1 MKRILSVLLA
11 MVMIMSVMTFPVN
24 VSAENTSETPYVYY
38 PEGVSQQKIY
48 LTSNEAGTAYVID
61 SSKHPNG
68 VKVYVGDEIVLTEAL
83 DKDDEAS
90 DYNDEQLLGTYSMSL
105 YYATYYDETGAYANG
120 TQYNRSLNRKTT
132 PGLKLHPPKES
143 AGGAMLLYK
152 NNTLIVNLPV
162 EASRGVYKNDE
173 LNYIPFTTENTKSVG
188 RKQSGKPFTLH
199 LHNTGVEFKFTG
211 TTIGF
216 TIEGASQGIA
226 YCIDGVDGYVY
237 TFPGEFTYILAEN
250 LDPNKEH
257 VVKLIRSEEV
267 YTPSPTLISAVTDAT
282 AIYAT
287 ASSDYK
293 IQFIGDSI
301 SSGASMP
308 DYTESYVYMT
318 GKKLGWDTEV
328 FSISGMTIYDYM
340 YNNGTRI
347 GQSISY
353 IYDSVFP
360 QINRRGYYTV
370 NEEKPHLSTFTKDD
384 TQSQKV
390 YKGGGTYDFSFQ
402 PDVVVINLG
411 SNDRSFLTRVD
422 CTQKLDYNK
431 ENFVVYYVDFMKWLT
446 ELYGEDVQFI
456 CSYGLCDGIGKEIN
470 PEMMALIQKAADTFN
485 EETGTTNAH
494 AFTYRQQVD
503 DGIYFTEG
511 DPRNDGHP
519 GVQSH
524 INAADD
530 LVEFIQTELQMGDS
544 IVAQP
549 GEDGTLELPTPVRDG
564 KLFVGW
570 FDENGNAVTEKTVFE
585 QGEVVKLQS
594 QWLEV
599 EEMLS
604 GSVDTDGNVN
614 DYNPVPN
621 SAKYTNGL
629 YIQGAQVRTPLDEKG
644 ANSLGLRF
652 ISVVNDDLITL
663 LKTTKGIKD
672 VKFGTIVAPATKVA
686 GKTLVK
692 DLAGST
698 DVVALK
704 IWQNTETL
712 NANYEKFTACVTKI
726 PNAYLATEI
735 YIRPYICYTNAS
747 GDVTYIYGEQYE
759 TASIFRVAKLAY
771 ESGNESAEVNEY
783 LYENIISKTF
793 GDNDL
798 GLDF

>member
-48 LTSNEAGTAYVID
+48 LTSNETGDAYVID

-68 VKVYVGDEIVLTEAL
+68 VKVYVGDEIIFTEAL
-83 DKDDEAS
+83 DKDDETSA
-90 DYNDEQLLGTYSMSL
+90 YNDAQLLGTYGMTL
-105 YYATYYDETGAYANG
+105 YSV
-120 TQYNRSLNRKTT
+120 TQYKEAGDYASSELKYIRSCAWRTT
-132 PGLKLHPPKES
+132 PGLRIHPPKES
-143 AGGAMLLYK
+143 AGGAIVLVK
-152 NNTLIVNLPV
+152 DGVNIVNLPV

-173 LNYIPFTTENTKSVG
+173 LNYIPFTTSNTKSIG

-199 LHNTGVEFKFTG
+199 LHNTGIEFKFTG

-216 TIEGASQGIA
+216 TIEGESQGIA

-257 VVKLIRSEEV
+257 VVKLIRSEEI

-287 ASSDYK
+287 EETNYK

-301 SSGASMP
+301 SSGAAMP
-308 DYTESYVYMT
+308 DYTESYVYLT

-328 FSISGMTIYDYM
+328 YSISGMTIYDYL
-340 YNNGTRI
+340 YNNGTRK

-353 IYDSVFP
+353 IYNSVYP
-360 QINRRGYYTV
+360 AINQRGYYTI
-370 NEEKPHLSTFTKDD
+370 NETKPHLSTFTYDSNHD
-384 TQSQKV
+384 QKV

-402 PDVVVINLG
+402 ADVVVINLG
-411 SNDRSFLTRVD
+411 TNDRTFLAYAN
-422 CTQKLDYNK
+422 QLENNK
-431 ENFVVYYVDFMKWLT
+431 KGFVTYYVDFLEYLT
-446 ELYGEDVQFI
+446 EIYGNDVQII
-456 CSYGLCDGIGKEIN
+456 CAYGMMDGIGKEIS
-470 PEMMALIQKAADTFN
+470 PDMVSLIQQSVDTYN
-485 EETGTTNAH
+485 AKSGLNNAH
-494 AFTYRQQVD
+494 ALVLDAQVD
-503 DGIYFTEG
+503 DALYFG
-511 DPRNDGHP
+511 ANDPRNNGHP
-519 GVQSH
+519 GVQTN
-524 INAADD
+524 INSANN
-530 LVEFIQTELQMGDS
+530 LVDFIQTELQMGDS
-544 IVAQP
+544 IVAEP

-570 FDENGNAVTEKTVFE
+570 FDENGSAVTEKTVFE

-604 GSVDTDGNVN
+604 GSVDTDGNAN
-614 DYNPVPN
+614 DDNPVPA

-629 YIQGAQVRTPLDEKG
+629 YIQGAQVRTPYDEKG

-652 ISVVNDDLITL
+652 ISVVNDDLIKL

-672 VKFGTIVAPATKVA
+672 VKFGTLVAAETKAA

-692 DLAGST
+692 GFAGAS
-698 DVVALK
+698 DVEALK
-704 IWQNTETL
+704 IWQSTTTL
-712 NANYEKFTACVTKI
+712 NANYAKFTACVIGI
-726 PNAYLATEI
+726 PAEYLSTDI
-735 YIRPYICYTNAS
+735 YVRPYICYTNAS

-759 TASIFRVAKLAY
+759 TASIFKVAKEAY
-771 ESGNESAEVNEY
+771 ESGRESDDVNNY
-783 LYENIISKTF
+783 LYEHIVSKVT

-798 GLDF
+798 NIDF